1 MPTPYDDEPTGD
13 EAGALT
19 VRIRELNDAFRCDP
33 TFLGDRIARDNLVI
47 TPGVAARGNDF
58 VGRAVRAVR
67 DYADFNED
75 NDPYGE
81 HDFGTFT
88 LDGAELDWKID
99 YYDTKLEYGSPNPAD
114 PDVTRRVLTIL
125 LAEEY

>member
-1 MPTPYDDEPTGD
+1 MNAP
-13 EAGALT
+13 LQT
-19 VRIRELNDAFRCDP
+19 VSRIRELNDAFRCNP
-33 TFLGDRIARDNLVI
+33 TFLGDRIARDSLVI
-47 TPGVAARGNDF
+47 THGVAARGNDF
-58 VGRAVRAVR
+58 AARAVRAVR
-67 DYADFNED
+67 EYADFDEG

-88 LDGAELDWKID
+88 LDGAELNWKID